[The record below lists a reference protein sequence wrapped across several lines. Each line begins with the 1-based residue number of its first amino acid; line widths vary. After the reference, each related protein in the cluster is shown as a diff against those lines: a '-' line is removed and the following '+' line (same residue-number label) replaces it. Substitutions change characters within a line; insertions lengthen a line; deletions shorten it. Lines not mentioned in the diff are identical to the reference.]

1 MAAPEIESHRE
12 REDRL
17 QRQETGLAHVASLAF
32 VAARTMPGAGFPVAV
47 GGGTA
52 IARATEGLGFRRGL
66 ATGAAAVIES
76 IAILGPARMSA
87 PAGQLATAPVIGAL
101 AASGRSPAIQV
112 GAAALTRTLFNLLG
126 TAFFIFVIAG
136 SVETFTGTY
145 DGTFGRIPGAP
156 QGTTAAF
163 AGTGIAL
170 LGWSA
175 AATWFQVAIYAR
187 ARRRWT
193 GARDPLEAAA
203 LPGPSASAS
212 TGSAPSILNAGSGD
226 AAPTVITTSAGGGRL
241 DPRAVIGAAAIGFG
255 LLLAST
261 DPVLL
266 ASVTLWLGV
275 AWIIAP
281 AERSVL
287 RTGALLTAILL
298 LTSLLVNL
306 VGGEAVGQALERAVR
321 VGLLVAV
328 ATWMRGAAGI
338 DGFREVVRRLLHRVR
353 RLRVVVELRTT
364 MDSLAGDR
372 RMGDALRTLAARV
385 KKVRDEDLWT
395 IADEILEWIA
405 EEATRFQA
413 DLAPVAM
420 ELRYRAIDGAL
431 ILGAA
436 LPCAALLS

>member
-1 MAAPEIESHRE
+1 MATTETESEPEGV
-12 REDRL
+12 DRL

-66 ATGAAAVIES
+66 ATGTAAVIES
-76 IAILGPARMSA
+76 VAILGPARMSA

-101 AASGRSPAIQV
+101 AAAGRSQATQV
-112 GAAALTRTLFNLLG
+112 AAAALTRTLFNLVG

-163 AGTGIAL
+163 IGTGIAL

-187 ARRRWT
+187 ARGRWV
-193 GARDPLEAAA
+193 AERDPLEAVARDDS
-203 LPGPSASAS
+203 GAS
-212 TGSAPSILNAGSGD
+212 TGNDSAPTPAGPPETAGS
-226 AAPTVITTSAGGGRL
+226 GRL
-241 DPRAVIGAAAIGFG
+241 DPRAVIGAATIAFV

-261 DPVLL
+261 DPILL
-266 ASVTLWLGV
+266 AGVTAWLAL
-275 AWIIAP
+275 AWAVAP

-306 VGGEAVGQALERAVR
+306 VGGETIGQALERAVR

-328 ATWMRGAAGI
+328 ATWMRGAAGV

-353 RLRVVVELRTT
+353 RRQLVAELRTT
-364 MDSLAGDR
+364 LDSLAGDR
-372 RMGDALRTLAARV
+372 RMGEALRTLAARV
-385 KKVRDEDLWT
+385 KKVRDQDLWA

-405 EEATRFQA
+405 EEATRFRA
-413 DLAPVAM
+413 VPAPGAM

-431 ILGAA
+431 ILGAT
-436 LPCAALLS
+436 LPCAALLG